1 MSPIGDLRG
10 RSVLVWGI
18 GRHWGGV
25 AAAEYCAGQGARVA
39 LLDAKPASELGAP
52 GAEVAKR
59 GWIAHVGDATHP
71 AYRAADLIVAS
82 PAIAPRLLPIG
93 GPPVTSPEALFFS
106 VHRGPRLCVTGTKGK
121 STTANI
127 AATLLGW
134 PVGGNSYEPLLM
146 LLARHGPDVGM
157 VCELS
162 SFQLW
167 YLRDDRPRVDVAA
180 LTTLAVD
187 HLDWHPDLAHYRAAK
202 LSLFDW
208 SRRCVAAGDLRALLP
223 TDRLIAP
230 ATCDDG
236 VFRDDAGT
244 LARRD
249 DLPLPG
255 AHNAANAGLAI
266 AAALHLGLDRALV
279 GERLHAVHAL
289 PHRLEPVA
297 SDATHR
303 FIDDSIATTPES
315 AMAALAS
322 FDGDLAIILGGSD
335 KGAAYE
341 TLAAAV
347 ARRGARPVLLGQTA
361 PRIAEALSTHG
372 VDAPCARDMDDAV
385 RLAVAAL
392 PQGGTVLLSPACAS
406 FDLFRGFE
414 HRGDCFRTA
423 AERLTRPG

>member
-1 MSPIGDLRG
+1 MALTLAG
-10 RSVLVWGI
+10 RSVVVWGI

-25 AAAEYCAGQGARVA
+25 AAADFCEREGARVE

-52 GAEVAKR
+52 GAEVVKR
-59 GWIAHVGDATHP
+59 GWTAHVGDASHP
-71 AYRAADLIVAS
+71 TYRAADLIVAS
-82 PAIAPRLLPIG
+82 PAIAPRALPAD
-93 GPPVTSPEALFFS
+93 GPPVTSPEALFFAA
-106 VHRGPRLCVTGTKGK
+106 HRGPRVCVTGTKGK

-167 YLRDDRPRVDVAA
+167 YLRDERPRVDVAV

-202 LSLFDW
+202 LSLFGW

-223 TDRLIAP
+223 GDRLIEPVA
-230 ATCDDG
+230 CDGDS
-236 VFRDDAGT
+236 FRDGAGA

-266 AAALHLGLDRALV
+266 AAARELGLDRALV
-279 GERLHAVHAL
+279 AERLRDVRAL

-297 SDATHR
+297 RGDRHR

-315 AMAALAS
+315 AMAAMAS
-322 FDGDLAIILGGSD
+322 FTGEVAIILGGSD
-335 KGAAYE
+335 KGASYVE
-341 TLAAAV
+341 LAGAV

-361 PRIAEALSTHG
+361 PRIAAALQAHG
-372 VDAPCARDMDDAV
+372 IDAPRAGDMDDAV

-414 HRGDCFRTA
+414 HRGDCFRA
-423 AERLTRPG
+423 AAQRAAQGG